1 MVRKCSEPTPFAA
14 CSADDDDG
22 SGDYN
27 GVSGGGVVVSKKKVS
42 FSRGDNCLPQFC
54 ENSNS
59 TAITE
64 LTTAGVRRNITI
76 YNSYVC
82 DSKIWIQIFNRR
94 KKNVTHTATLNSHK
108 NRLPDHL
115 TTNPNAAASTRRI
128 DGART
133 RDAIENYRQIKRFA

>member
-1 MVRKCSEPTPFAA
+1 MELRDLPSVFVDGEEVLRADAVCGMFS
-14 CSADDDDG
+14 DDDDG

-27 GVSGGGVVVSKKKVS
+27 GVSGGGSCGVKKKRS
-42 FSRGDNCLPQFC
+42 FSRGNNCLLQFC

-94 KKNVTHTATLNSHK
+94 KKKRHPHGNTQQPQKSTPRSPNNESQRRCFDSSH
-108 NRLPDHL
+108 
-115 TTNPNAAASTRRI
+115 
-128 DGART
+128 
-133 RDAIENYRQIKRFA
+133 